1 MLEMSGDVDILG
13 DVTLALRAVRRP
25 SPRWSSVYS
34 LGLYDVRHPMADFR
48 RHRPAPYHSPP
59 FPPQHDALATCLRRG
74 VVTCAAPL
82 AAPLLAAPAT
92 IGYKTFLHSRRTFLR
107 WSYSTEGE
115 VR

>member
-59 FPPQHDALATCLRRG
+59 VSPPTRRPGDVSPTWRRDRTIEERDRTINELRH
-74 VVTCAAPL
+74 APQEQS
-82 AAPLLAAPAT
+82 P
-92 IGYKTFLHSRRTFLR
+92 R
-107 WSYSTEGE
+107 EC
-115 VR
+115 